1 MQQETFPLT
10 MALANVFKEI
20 GEMLEQAGV
29 MPLETFS
36 DRFSDMALKAEEN
49 GDDQRRYLSVWAYM
63 LLETV
68 RSRPEKP
75 VN

>member
-1 MQQETFPLT
+1 
-10 MALANVFKEI
+10 
-20 GEMLEQAGV
+20 MLEQAGV

-49 GDDQRRYLSVWAYM
+49 GDNQNRYLSVWAYM